1 MAVREV
7 SMADIGKELGIN
19 INKRVEEYKQ
29 AVIRAC
35 IEALPMLVQKS
46 PVDTGQYAAS
56 WDIFVGE
63 LHVAIGNYAP
73 HAPIIE
79 YGARPFTPPLR
90 PLLEW
95 AKRVLKDPSQ
105 PPDFSPAVWALAKAT
120 QRAISQR
127 GMPPKNILGNAIPD
141 IIELIKKELLAID

>member
-7 SMADIGKELGIN
+7 SIDQIGKELGLN
-19 INKRVEEYKQ
+19 ISKRVEEYKA
-29 AVIRAC
+29 AVVRAC
-35 IEALPMLVQKS
+35 IDALPLLVQKS

-56 WDIFVGE
+56 WDVFVGD
-63 LHVAIGNYAP
+63 LYVAIGNYAP

-79 YGARPFTPPLR
+79 YGARPFRPPLR

-105 PPDFSPAVWALAKAT
+105 PPDFSPKVWALATAT
-120 QRAISQR
+120 QRAIEQR
-127 GMPPKNILGNAIPD
+127 GMPPKNVLGSTIPD
-141 IIELIKKELLAID
+141 IIELIKQELLKVG